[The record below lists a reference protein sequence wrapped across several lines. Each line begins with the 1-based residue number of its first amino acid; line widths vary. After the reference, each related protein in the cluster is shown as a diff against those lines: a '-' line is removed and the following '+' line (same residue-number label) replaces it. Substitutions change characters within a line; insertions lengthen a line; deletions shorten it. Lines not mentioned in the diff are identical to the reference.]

1 MQLVLQNHPC
11 RAFLGISDVSRAYQY
26 WLLSLASFKISRDLV
41 HCNCKECPG
50 SFLQETIPAVLSLSI
65 LLSFIDK
72 HKLTPVFITDVKLSG
87 FAVFSDTMTLLPNTL
102 LKQFIKQFFQSTLPP
117 LQLKYMLVV
126 IKVLKIQFECWPVLY
141 YSVFFWCFFEENLC
155 WFALENSKRMTPPQ
169 LFVNCSEYCKT

>member
-1 MQLVLQNHPC
+1 MVLLSIVHAQLTHQCSSDPFLYLTACSWSYRTTHAG
-11 RAFLGISDVSRAYQY
+11 RFWAFQMLSRVYQY

-50 SFLQETIPAVLSLSI
+50 SFLQETIPAVLSLPI

-126 IKVLKIQFECWPVLY
+126 IEVLKIQFECWPVLY
-141 YSVFFWCFFEENLC
+141 YSVFF
-155 WFALENSKRMTPPQ
+155 
-169 LFVNCSEYCKT
+169 